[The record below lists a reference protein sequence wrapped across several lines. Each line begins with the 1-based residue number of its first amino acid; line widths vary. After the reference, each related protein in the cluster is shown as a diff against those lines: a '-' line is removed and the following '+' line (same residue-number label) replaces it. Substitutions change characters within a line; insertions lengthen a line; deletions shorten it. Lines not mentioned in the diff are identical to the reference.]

1 MGKIQEA
8 LKAIVDERKEL
19 RILTQKDLADTM
31 GARPSMVSALLK
43 GERRLNE
50 DWIEKFCSALG
61 VTFGDLEEPTPRIPE
76 PRVLREYSEK
86 LKRLYEIAPN
96 PAFRSISRTIDD
108 WLEAMEPE
116 YPAESKSRAARKGL
130 TSPESIAESEIQ
142 YVDSDAPRPVETFRV
157 PHYDSIP
164 AGIPSEMTPEGQ
176 MWMDIVHSRGKETW
190 YTLRVVGDSMS
201 PDYLDGDIILMDYAL
216 QPRDGDIVAALIDGL
231 ESTLKTYSRHGDE
244 ITLTPIETKRHSP
257 RKYHA
262 SRIQIQG
269 VLVEIVRR
277 SARRKG

>member
-8 LKAIVDERKEL
+8 LKAIVEERKEL
-19 RILTQKDLADTM
+19 RSLTQKELADIM
-31 GARPSMVSALLK
+31 GAKPSMISALLK

-61 VTFGDLEEPTPRIPE
+61 VTFGDLEEPTLRLPE
-76 PRVLREYSEK
+76 PRILREYSEK
-86 LKRLYEIAPN
+86 LKRLYEISPN

-108 WLEAMEPE
+108 WLEAMEPDH
-116 YPAESKSRAARKGL
+116 PAESKSRSARKDFIA
-130 TSPESIAESEIQ
+130 PESIAKSEIK
-142 YVDSDAPRPVETFRV
+142 YVDSDAPRPVEIFRV

-257 RKYHA
+257 RTYHA
-262 SRIQIQG
+262 SRISIQG

-277 SARRKG
+277 SARRNR